1 MGLNLLD
8 EIAEVLEE
16 YEEEDDLPEE
26 APVRILL
33 AETEDQIEE
42 PVSQP
47 QPSESSKP
55 LWALTIIFII
65 GLAFGIYINIFDSQA
80 FIQK

>member
-42 PVSQP
+42 PVS
-47 QPSESSKP
+47 
-55 LWALTIIFII
+55 
-65 GLAFGIYINIFDSQA
+65 
-80 FIQK
+80 